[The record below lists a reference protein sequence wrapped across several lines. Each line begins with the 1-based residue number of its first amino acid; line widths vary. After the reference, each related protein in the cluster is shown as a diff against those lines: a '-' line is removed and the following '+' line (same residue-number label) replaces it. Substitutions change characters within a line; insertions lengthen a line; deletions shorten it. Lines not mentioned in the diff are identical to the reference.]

1 MNEWFENIVFAKA
14 AWAPLAIL
22 MWATFSV
29 ATWFSYRQAVGQ
41 KSRWI
46 GTMLRSVGLGILCFC
61 LLEPTRSL
69 TVPKSQA
76 NTIAVLVDNSRSMR
90 ALYTQDAP
98 AEGPLVPAFAGT
110 IADEAGWLSQLGS
123 EYRLKKY
130 LFGGQIQSVEQLSQ
144 WDGNEY
150 QSNIEGALV
159 SLKERYPNEPPAGIV
174 VITDGRSTNRVENL
188 KAEGSPFKSVPIFPV
203 LVPTQ
208 GDPKRDLWI
217 QGVSVQTS
225 DFETAPVTIVATIG
239 HRGFQSE
246 RVDVCLEGLDQ
257 EAIQKQTIELDSSG
271 NASVVRFQFRPKEM
285 GPQGY
290 KVLCRLARDI
300 PGLEMTLENNHRYA
314 AVDRTMGPYRI
325 LYLSGRPNWEYK
337 FLQRALSQDAELALT
352 ALVRIAKKQ
361 PKFSFRSKGTEDSN
375 PLFSGF
381 EDVSQEE
388 KEKYDEPVFA
398 RLGVVGKDEL
408 TKGFPKDAAEL
419 YAYSMIILDDLET
432 EFFTVDQMQLLR
444 QFVSLRGGSLLML
457 GGQESMRGRGFRD
470 SVLGQLLPVDGDPT
484 EPETL
489 IPQIGQASEGSIRFE
504 LTREGW
510 LMPYL
515 RLQDNQADESKRIE
529 QMPSFEVWN
538 RTLGVKAGARVL
550 VEGQLQDGSKAPL
563 LVVQKFGKGQT
574 GAVMLG
580 DLWRWALMNR
590 QESNSPFYQSWRQIV
605 RGMMVDIPKRV
616 EMASREDLLQSAKRW
631 IEVTVRDEKFS
642 ALDNAS
648 VEVRI
653 VPPGGDA
660 AIEVKGVASLES
672 PGVYATSFLMRRS
685 GVYRVE
691 AEARD
696 SDGILVGQAQ
706 SAFVYEP
713 EAIEL
718 ADCSI
723 DENHLQ
729 DLAQSS
735 GGAVIPS
742 DGLNS
747 ILAKIPVER
756 LEFTERRTTPLWH
769 TPGLLGLA
777 VFCFAAEWLWRRRHG
792 LA

>member
-1 MNEWFENIVFAKA
+1 MIEWFESIVFAKS

-22 MWATFSV
+22 MWAAFSV
-29 ATWFSYRQAVGQ
+29 ATWFSYRQTVGQ
-41 KSRWI
+41 NSRWI
-46 GTMLRSVGLGILCFC
+46 GTSLRSVGLGILCFC

-90 ALYTQDAP
+90 ALYTQDSP
-98 AEGPLVPAFAGT
+98 TEGQLVPDFAGT
-110 IADEAGWLSQLGS
+110 IADEASWLSELGS

-144 WDGNEY
+144 WDGTEY

-174 VITDGRSTNRVENL
+174 VITDGRSTNR
-188 KAEGSPFKSVPIFPV
+188 AEKSQAEESYQSTPIFPV

-208 GDPKRDLWI
+208 GDQKRDLWI
-217 QGVSVQTS
+217 QSVSVQTS

-239 HRGFQSE
+239 HRGFRSE
-246 RVDVCLEGLDQ
+246 RVDVQLEGLDQ
-257 EAIQKQTIELDSSG
+257 EAIQKQTLDLDSSG
-271 NASVVRFQFRPKEM
+271 KASVVRFQFRPKEI

-290 KVLCRLARDI
+290 KVVCRLAREI
-300 PGLEMTLENNHRYA
+300 PGLEMTLDNNHRYV

-361 PKFSFRSKGTEDSN
+361 PKFSFRSKGTEDTN

-381 EDVSQEE
+381 EDISQEE

-398 RLGVVGKDEL
+398 RLGVLGKDEL

-470 SVLGQLLPVDGDPT
+470 SVLGQLLPVYGDPT
-484 EPETL
+484 EPETF
-489 IPQIGQASEGSIRFE
+489 IPEVGQSSEGFIRFE

-510 LMPYL
+510 LLPYL

-538 RTLGVKAGARVL
+538 RTVGVKAGATVL

-563 LVVQKFGKGQT
+563 LVVQEFGKGQT

-580 DLWRWALMNR
+580 DLWRWALTHR
-590 QESNSPFYQSWRQIV
+590 QESISPFYQSWRQIV
-605 RGMMVDIPKRV
+605 RGLMVDIPKRV
-616 EMASREDLLQSAKRW
+616 ELASREDLVQSAKRW

-653 VPPGGDA
+653 VPPEGDA
-660 AIEVKGVASLES
+660 AIEVKGVTSLGS

-685 GVYRVE
+685 GFYRLE
-691 AEARD
+691 AEARS

-723 DENHLQ
+723 DEEHLQ

-735 GGAVIPS
+735 GGAVIPW
-742 DGLNS
+742 DGLDS
-747 ILAKIPVER
+747 ILAKIPLER
-756 LEFTERRTTPLWH
+756 LKFTERRTTPLWH

-777 VFCFAAEWLWRRRHG
+777 VFCFAAEWFWRRRHG

>member
-1 MNEWFENIVFAKA
+1 MIEWFESIVFAKS

-22 MWATFSV
+22 MWAAFSV
-29 ATWFSYRQAVGQ
+29 ATWFSYRQTVGQ
-41 KSRWI
+41 NSRWI
-46 GTMLRSVGLGILCFC
+46 GTSLRSVGLGILCFC

-90 ALYTQDAP
+90 ALYTQDSP
-98 AEGPLVPAFAGT
+98 TEGQLVPAFAGT
-110 IADEAGWLSQLGS
+110 IADEASWLSELGS

-144 WDGNEY
+144 WDGTEY

-174 VITDGRSTNRVENL
+174 VITDGRSTNR
-188 KAEGSPFKSVPIFPV
+188 AEKSQAEESFQSTPIFPV

-208 GDPKRDLWI
+208 GDQKRDLWI
-217 QGVSVQTS
+217 QSVSVQTS

-239 HRGFQSE
+239 HRGFRSE
-246 RVDVCLEGLDQ
+246 RVDVQLEGLDQ
-257 EAIQKQTIELDSSG
+257 EAIQKQTLDLDSSG
-271 NASVVRFQFRPKEM
+271 KASVVRFQFRPKEI

-290 KVLCRLARDI
+290 KVVCRLAREI
-300 PGLEMTLENNHRYA
+300 PGLEMTLDNNHRYV

-361 PKFSFRSKGTEDSN
+361 PKFSFRSKGTEDTN

-381 EDVSQEE
+381 EDISQEE

-398 RLGVVGKDEL
+398 RLGVLGKDEL

-470 SVLGQLLPVDGDPT
+470 SVLGQLLPVYGDPT
-484 EPETL
+484 EPETF
-489 IPQIGQASEGSIRFE
+489 IPEVGQSSEGFIRFE

-510 LMPYL
+510 LLPYL

-538 RTLGVKAGARVL
+538 RTVGVKAGATVL

-563 LVVQKFGKGQT
+563 LVVQEFGKGQT

-580 DLWRWALMNR
+580 DLWRWALTHR
-590 QESNSPFYQSWRQIV
+590 QESISPFYQSWRQIV
-605 RGMMVDIPKRV
+605 RGLMVDIPKRV
-616 EMASREDLLQSAKRW
+616 ELASREDLVQSAKRW

-653 VPPGGDA
+653 VPPEGDA
-660 AIEVKGVASLES
+660 AIEVKGVTSLGS

-685 GVYRVE
+685 GVYRLE
-691 AEARD
+691 AEARS
-696 SDGILVGQAQ
+696 SDGILIGQAQ

-723 DENHLQ
+723 DEEHLQ

-735 GGAVIPS
+735 GGAVIPW
-742 DGLNS
+742 DGLDS
-747 ILAKIPVER
+747 ILAKIPLER
-756 LEFTERRTTPLWH
+756 LKFTERRTTPLWH

-777 VFCFAAEWLWRRRHG
+777 VFCFAAEWFWRRRHG

>member
-1 MNEWFENIVFAKA
+1 
-14 AWAPLAIL
+14 
-22 MWATFSV
+22 
-29 ATWFSYRQAVGQ
+29 
-41 KSRWI
+41 
-46 GTMLRSVGLGILCFC
+46 
-61 LLEPTRSL
+61 
-69 TVPKSQA
+69 
-76 NTIAVLVDNSRSMR
+76 
-90 ALYTQDAP
+90 
-98 AEGPLVPAFAGT
+98 
-110 IADEAGWLSQLGS
+110 
-123 EYRLKKY
+123 
-130 LFGGQIQSVEQLSQ
+130 
-144 WDGNEY
+144 
-150 QSNIEGALV
+150 
-159 SLKERYPNEPPAGIV
+159 
-174 VITDGRSTNRVENL
+174 
-188 KAEGSPFKSVPIFPV
+188 
-203 LVPTQ
+203 
-208 GDPKRDLWI
+208 
-217 QGVSVQTS
+217 
-225 DFETAPVTIVATIG
+225 
-239 HRGFQSE
+239 
-246 RVDVCLEGLDQ
+246 
-257 EAIQKQTIELDSSG
+257 
-271 NASVVRFQFRPKEM
+271 
-285 GPQGY
+285 
-290 KVLCRLARDI
+290 
-300 PGLEMTLENNHRYA
+300 MTLENNHRHV

-361 PKFSFRSKGTEDSN
+361 PKFSFRSKGTEDTN

-381 EDVSQEE
+381 EDISQEE

-419 YAYSMIILDDLET
+419 FAYSMIILDDLET

-470 SVLGQLLPVDGDPT
+470 SVLGQLLPVYGDPS
-484 EPETL
+484 EPDTF
-489 IPQIGQASEGSIRFE
+489 IPEIGQASEGFIRFE

-510 LMPYL
+510 LLPYL
-515 RLQDNQADESKRIE
+515 RLQDNQADESKRLE

-538 RTLGVKAGARVL
+538 RTVGVKAGARVL

-574 GAVMLG
+574 GSIMLG
-580 DLWRWALMNR
+580 DLWRWALAHR
-590 QESNSPFYQSWRQIV
+590 QESISPFYQSWRQIV
-605 RGMMVDIPKRV
+605 RGLMVDIPKRV
-616 EMASREDLLQSAKRW
+616 EMASRADLVQSAKRW

-642 ALDNAS
+642 ALDNAT

-672 PGVYATSFLMRRS
+672 PGVYSTSFLMRRS
-685 GVYRVE
+685 GVYRLE
-691 AEARD
+691 AEARG

-723 DENHLQ
+723 DEKQ
-729 DLAQSS
+729 IQELARSS

-742 DGLNS
+742 DNLNS

-756 LEFTERRTTPLWH
+756 LKFTERRTTPLWH